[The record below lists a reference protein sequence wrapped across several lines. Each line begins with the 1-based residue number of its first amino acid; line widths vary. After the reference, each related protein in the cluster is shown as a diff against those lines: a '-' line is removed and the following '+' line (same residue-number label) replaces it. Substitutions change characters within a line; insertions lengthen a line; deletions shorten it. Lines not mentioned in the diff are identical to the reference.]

1 MPQNRNW
8 NSQEQSPGIAHF
20 KKKKKKHKTKT
31 LKNVLDH
38 YKEQLL
44 KQLNLMIG
52 NVMQNKHCWALE

>member
-20 KKKKKKHKTKT
+20 KKNKKHKTKT
-31 LKNVLDH
+31 LKNLLDH